1 MPPLRVSMKR
11 ERKMRNSDVQRII
24 ENLERSLLES
34 SEKKILESQE
44 EKFEFHWEA
53 PENKKLEKRV

>member
-1 MPPLRVSMKR
+1 M
-11 ERKMRNSDVQRII
+11 
-24 ENLERSLLES
+24 ES